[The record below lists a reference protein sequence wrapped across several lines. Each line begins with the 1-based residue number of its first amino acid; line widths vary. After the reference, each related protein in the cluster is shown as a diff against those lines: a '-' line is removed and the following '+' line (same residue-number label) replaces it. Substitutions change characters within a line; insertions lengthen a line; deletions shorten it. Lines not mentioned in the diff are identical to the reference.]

1 MGKKNIKSNALNNLL
16 STSLHKAANRENIIT
31 KVLSEVD
38 KTVTDESKK
47 NELESEV
54 TPNNPIEPIVSTDN
68 EKDNNTEDIQTA
80 SDNPIEPIVST
91 DNEKDKNDSENNIL
105 SHKNTAKKSVDLKSK
120 LKSLG
125 LSKGIVNVL
134 GNSEN
139 SESESNLKAIRISD
153 DTYKYVQMVS
163 FITQIPMKDVLSSV
177 FMDFVKKNEEE
188 IKTNFRDKF

>member
-54 TPNNPIEPIVSTDN
+54 TPN
-68 EKDNNTEDIQTA
+68 
-80 SDNPIEPIVST
+80 NPIEPIVST